1 MVASTDTKY
10 FLYTNANA
18 PQLTNV
24 WGQLCSLLD
33 ACLVD
38 GFNQKSISSLSIAGN
53 VITANYSSAHGYLDG
68 QVLLVSGA
76 VDSSLN
82 KEHRIVSTPSAT
94 TLTFEVDNVPSS
106 LSGSIKT
113 KLAPIGAIKHLTGSS
128 KRVYFFPEMTDPTYL
143 RVDEA
148 TLAAASVN
156 YRGAIVRIS
165 KACTDINTLPNAVP
179 VATTPSS
186 TDPLKWIFSTTT
198 TARTHAWLLVGSKKG
213 FYFLPAG
220 GNYSTTDYMSA
231 VQYGVIQGSSRF
243 PNGNTVLLA
252 QYIAG
257 SSSPADGYMVT
268 PPNVWTLNLTS
279 TSYGAINLSG
289 IKGATT
295 IGRNAA
301 TGGRSSG
308 YVNES
313 LNTELSDSAN
323 GAHEDFITSAGGAIL
338 ANLSN
343 SYFLNASIDSA
354 TRQSLAFTT
363 TQNSLNG
370 TGKFMF
376 LGNCVSGGNAYFAV
390 DLIGDF
396 IV

>member
-24 WGQLCSLLD
+24 WGRLCSLLD

-38 GFNQKSISSLSIAGN
+38 GFNQKSISSLSIIGN

-68 QVLLVSGA
+68 QVLLLSGA
-76 VDSSLN
+76 TEAALN
-82 KEHRIVSTPSAT
+82 KEHRITSVTST
-94 TLTFEVDNVPSS
+94 TLTFEVDAIPST
-106 LSGSIKT
+106 LAGSIIS
-113 KLAPIGAIKHLTGSS
+113 KLAPIGITKYLSDSS
-128 KRVYFFPEMTDPTYL
+128 KRIYYFSEMTDPTYL

-165 KACTDINTLPNAVP
+165 KECTNIDTLPNAVP

-186 TDPLKWIFSTTT
+186 TDPFKWIFSTTT
-198 TARTHAWLLVGSKKG
+198 TARTHAWLLVGGKKG
-213 FYFLPAG
+213 FYFFPAG
-220 GNYSTTDYMSA
+220 SNYTPTDYMSA
-231 VQYGVIQGSSRF
+231 VQYGVIQGASRF

-257 SSSPADGYMVT
+257 SSSPAAGYMET
-268 PPNVWTLNLTS
+268 SPHVWTLNLS
-279 TSYGAINLSG
+279 DISYGAINLSG

-295 IGRNAA
+295 IGRSGAS
-301 TGGRSSG
+301 GGRSSG
-308 YVNES
+308 YVPGS

-323 GAHEDFITSAGGAIL
+323 GAHEDFVTSVGGAIL
-338 ANLSN
+338 TNLSN
-343 SYFLNASIDSA
+343 SYFLNASIDAA

-376 LGNCVSGGNAYFAV
+376 LGNCVSGNNAYFAV

-396 IV
+396 II